1 MPLLRHMLSALA
13 ILLLTLVIGVG
24 DAAHALSQDSSGGH
38 CAEHMVQGDMTMA
51 LTDPAVEPAGMPS
64 GAGTYLMDDGC
75 CSAFCQV
82 LVFLPRQSDAPV
94 PEPATLTTWQIDDL
108 SALEGPE
115 SPDRP
120 PIL

>member
-13 ILLLTLVIGVG
+13 ILLLTLVFGVG

-38 CAEHMVQGDMTMA
+38 CAEHMVQGDANMGHSDPV
-51 LTDPAVEPAGMPS
+51 TDPMGIPS
-64 GAGTYLMDDGC
+64 GTGTYLMDDGC

-94 PEPATLTTWQIDDL
+94 PEPATITTWQIDEHT
-108 SALEGPE
+108 ALVEPE

>member
-38 CAEHMVQGDMTMA
+38 CAEHMVQGDANMGHSSQV
-51 LTDPAVEPAGMPS
+51 TDPMGIPS
-64 GAGTYLMDDGC
+64 GAGTYLKDDGC

-94 PEPATLTTWQIDDL
+94 PEPATLTTWQVDDL